1 MGKIAQIATMRSY
14 SGSYAFWNS
23 KYRPYIKTITFN
35 KSLSGMPS
43 SCTDSNLCW
52 DVSESSTQTKKVY
65 AYLVDT
71 GQKDSTNTN
80 QPLYNL
86 YIVSNYEIY
95 APKNSNSLFAFC
107 IYSSGFKTNLTSINF
122 NNNFNTTNMET
133 MAFMFER
140 DLLLTSLDL
149 SSFKTTSVKS
159 MNSTFHACSKLT
171 SLNISNFDT
180 SKVTDMGN
188 MFGECSSLKT
198 INFGSSFDTSKV
210 TNMIATKTITSR
222 VVKGSRV

>member
-1 MGKIAQIATMRSY
+1 M
-14 SGSYAFWNS
+14 
-23 KYRPYIKTITFN
+23 
-35 KSLSGMPS
+35 
-43 SCTDSNLCW
+43 
-52 DVSESSTQTKKVY
+52 
-65 AYLVDT
+65 
-71 GQKDSTNTN
+71 
-80 QPLYNL
+80 

-159 MNSTFHACSKLT
+159 MNSTFHACSSLT
-171 SLNISNFDT
+171 SLDLSNFNT
-180 SKVTDMGN
+180 SNVTDMSYMFYLSSSLTSLKLSSFNTSNVTDMRN
-188 MFGECSSLKT
+188 MFFGCSSLKT